1 MSKLNAL
8 KIRSI
13 TKIGMHAD
21 GGGLYLKVQK
31 SKDGDSLNKS
41 WIYRWGAQGRN
52 SIGLG
57 SLNDFSLADARE
69 RLRECRKMVAEGKN
83 PKEERDKDKKAIT
96 QAKANSIT
104 FKSAAKKYIELNKES
119 WTNAKH
125 AQQWTNTIEQYAEP
139 IIGHIACS
147 EVTKDHVLKILLP
160 IWGNKHDTATKL
172 RGRIERILGWAIAKG
187 YAKLPNAAAFRD
199 NLEPLLPKVNMRQ
212 LVKHHNAMHYD
223 DIPSFIQLI
232 KDDPS
237 VSAQALVFCILTAT
251 RTSETTDA
259 TWSEINLDKK
269 IWIIPKDR
277 MKKGIE
283 HRVPLSSQVHDR
295 LSIMDNTISK
305 LVFHGQRTT
314 KPISN
319 MTMLNYLKH
328 RDGCKNLT
336 VHGFRSTFRDWAAE
350 KVKFPREVCEQALA
364 HSLKDQTEAAY
375 QRGDYFEKRIELMQA
390 WADYCFG
397 IDNTDKAT
405 EVAEK
410 TNKTAPTKK
419 AAKTV
424 AKKTSTKKKM
434 SK

>member
-8 KIRSI
+8 KIKSI

-41 WIYRWGAQGRN
+41 WIYRWGAQGKY

-57 SLNDFSLADARE
+57 SLNDFSLAEARE

-83 PKEERDKDKKAIT
+83 PKEERDKDKKALQ
-96 QAKANSIT
+96 QAKASSIT
-104 FKSAAKKYIELNKES
+104 FKAAAKKYIELNEAT
-119 WTNAKH
+119 WTNEKH
-125 AQQWTNTIEQYAEP
+125 AQQWENTLEQYAEP
-139 IIGHIACS
+139 IIGNVAVS
-147 EVTKDHVLKILLP
+147 EVTKDQVLEILLP
-160 IWGNKHDTATKL
+160 IWTTKNETATRV
-172 RGRIERILGWAIAKG
+172 RGRIEKILGWAIAKG
-187 YAKLPNAAAFRD
+187 YRTTANAAAYKD
-199 NLEPLLPKVNMRQ
+199 NLQPLLPLINKRQ
-212 LVKHHNAMHYD
+212 LVEHHKAMHYD
-223 DIPSFIQLI
+223 DVPNFIKSI

-237 VSAQALVFCILTAT
+237 ASARSLIICILTAT
-251 RTSETTDA
+251 RTSETTEA

-277 MKKGIE
+277 MKRGIE
-283 HRVPLSSQVHDR
+283 HRVPLSTQVHQR
-295 LSIMDNTISK
+295 LSVMDSK
-305 LVFHGQRTT
+305 ASDYVFYSRRTT

-319 MTMLNYLKH
+319 MTMLKYLQRKE
-328 RDGCKNLT
+328 GCEDLT

-350 KVKFPREVCEQALA
+350 KAKFPREVCEQALA

-397 IDNTDKAT
+397 VDSTEKAT
-405 EVAEK
+405 EVAAE
-410 TNKTAPTKK
+410 PKK
-419 AAKTV
+419 KIAKKSSTPV
-424 AKKTSTKKKM
+424 AKIS
-434 SK
+434 

>member
-8 KIRSI
+8 KIKSI
-13 TKIGMHAD
+13 TKVGMHSD
-21 GGGLYLKVQK
+21 GGGLLLKVQN
-31 SKDGDSLNKS
+31 SKDGNSLNKS
-41 WIYRWGAQGRN
+41 WIYRWGAQGKN

-57 SLNDFSLADARE
+57 SLNDFSLAEARE
-69 RLRECRKMVAEGKN
+69 RARECRKMVAEGKN
-83 PKEERDKDKKAIT
+83 PKEERDRDKKALQ
-96 QAKANSIT
+96 QAKASSIT
-104 FKSAAKKYIELNKES
+104 FKAAAKKYIELNKAT
-119 WTNAKH
+119 WTNEKH
-125 AQQWTNTIEQYAEP
+125 AQQWTNTLDAYAYP
-139 IIGHIACS
+139 IIGDIACADI
-147 EVTKDHVLKILLP
+147 TKEHVLKILEP
-160 IWGNKHDTATKL
+160 IWTAKGETA
-172 RGRIERILGWAIAKG
+172 RRVRTRIERVLGWSIAKG
-187 YAKLPNAAAFRD
+187 YRTTSNAATFKD
-199 NLEPLLPKVNMRQ
+199 NLQPLLPKVNQRQ
-212 LVKHHNAMHYD
+212 QIKHHNAMHYD
-223 DIPSFIQLI
+223 EIPNFIASI

-237 VSAQALVFCILTAT
+237 VSARALVFCILTAT

-259 TWSEINLDKK
+259 IWSEINLKK
-269 IWIIPKDR
+269 NIWIIPKDR

-283 HRVPLSSQVHDR
+283 HRVPLSSQVHAR

-397 IDNTDKAT
+397 IDNTNKAT

-419 AAKTV
+419 AAKKA
-424 AKKTSTKKKM
+424 AKKTSSKKK
-434 SK
+434 